1 MSRLEQ
7 MQDYVSFFCHTNI
20 VAFAEIQIIF
30 LRHALHIVNCQEM
43 PLKLGS
49 MLRVNK

>member
-30 LRHALHIVNCQEM
+30 LRHALHIVNC
-43 PLKLGS
+43 LGFKAHPG
-49 MLRVNK
+49 LVV